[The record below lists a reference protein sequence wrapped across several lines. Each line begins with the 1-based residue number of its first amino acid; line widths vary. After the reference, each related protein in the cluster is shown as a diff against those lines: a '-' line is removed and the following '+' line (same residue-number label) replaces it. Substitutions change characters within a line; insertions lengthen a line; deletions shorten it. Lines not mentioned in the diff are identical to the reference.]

1 MSKCREITLAFV
13 LITSLTS
20 CGSDSSNHQS
30 LKLDHDAKSD
40 NQQRTV
46 LSEYIIVLKS
56 GSDIKS
62 AIKELAEYEVRI
74 IRDLKRERYLI
85 EIKNDPGLEQLLL
98 DVKNSNHINFIQPNY
113 TYKTQ

>member
-1 MSKCREITLAFV
+1 MSKCREIILAFV
-13 LITSLTS
+13 LISSLTS

-30 LKLDHDAKSD
+30 LILDHDAKSE
-40 NQQRTV
+40 NQQRTA

-62 AIKELAEYEVRI
+62 AIKELEEYEVRI
-74 IRDLKRERYLI
+74 IRDLKREQYLI
-85 EIKNDPGLEQLLL
+85 EIKNDPGLEQLKS
-98 DVKNSNHINFIQPNY
+98 DVTRSSHINFIQPNY